1 MHMKKGL
8 FLGLIAAVVMLASC
22 NKTLQKP
29 DEITVNPSPLVLK
42 GGKVDAA
49 ITGTFPQK
57 KFAKKG
63 VLTVTPVLKYAGK
76 EALGEPV
83 TYVGEKA
90 KENGKTVSY
99 KNGGTYSQTCSFDY
113 VPEMRVSELYLR
125 FEAKVG
131 KKVIEIPDVKIA
143 DGVVTTPELAEAK
156 DNKTAGT
163 PDKFQRVIQELTEA
177 DIKFLIQ
184 SAELRSSETKSESV
198 KALQAAI
205 KDAKANEKKEIS
217 KIEVSGYA
225 SPDGGMDLNEKLAQN
240 RQKAAANFLKK
251 DLKKNKVANGVEA
264 NITAEDWEGFQ
275 KAMENSNMQDKDLV
289 LRVLSMYSDPEER
302 EAQIKNLSSVYGT
315 IAEEILPALRRSRLI
330 LTTDLIGKSDDEI
343 REIAK
348 NDPAQLS
355 VEELLYAA
363 TLTNDKAEKKALY
376 QKAAELYND
385 YRAYNSLG
393 QLYFEEGNIAEA
405 RRCYAKALDIQ
416 PNDPDVNYNAGVAA
430 LADNDLDKAE
440 EYLGKAAGT
449 KANLNAALGTLYTK
463 KGDYAAAKK
472 AYGETATNNAA
483 VQQILDE
490 DYAAAAKTLA
500 NVKEPN
506 ATTAYLKA
514 VVGARTNDKAAVIEN
529 LKAAVAQDAKLK
541 VRAAQD
547 IEFAKFAEDA
557 EFQAIWDYRPIYFDE
572 EKEARKDKRLA
583 RLRRGAFREEHE
595 KNMTIMKQKRQ
606 SKLLIWFVLIGLLVF
621 GIYIFL

>member
-1 MHMKKGL
+1 MHMKKSL
-8 FLGLIAAVVMLASC
+8 FLSLIAAAVVLASC
-22 NKTLQKP
+22 NKTLPNPEQ
-29 DEITVNPSPLVLK
+29 ITVNPSPLELK
-42 GGKVDAA
+42 GGKVNAE

-63 VLTVTPVLKYAGK
+63 VLVVTPVLKYNGQ
-76 EALGEPV
+76 EAVGEPV
-83 TYVGEKA
+83 VYVGEKA
-90 KENGKTVSY
+90 KENGRTVNY
-99 KNGGTYSQTCSFDY
+99 KFGGTYSQSCSYDF
-113 VPEMRVSELYLR
+113 VPEMTTSELYLR
-125 FEAKVG
+125 FEARVG
-131 KKVIEIPDVKIA
+131 KKVIEIPDLKIA
-143 DGVVTTPELAEAK
+143 DGVRVTAELAQAK
-156 DNKTAGT
+156 DNKTATT

-184 SAELRSSETKSESV
+184 SAELRSKETKSDEM

-205 KDAKANEKKEIS
+205 KDAKDAENKEIS
-217 KIEVSGYA
+217 KIEVAGYA

-251 DLKKNKVANGVEA
+251 DLKKNKLNNEIQS
-264 NITAEDWEGFQ
+264 NITAEDWEGFR

-343 REIAK
+343 MALAK

-363 TLTNDKAEKKALY
+363 TLTNDKNEKMVIY
-376 QKAAELYND
+376 MKAADLYND
-385 YRAYNSLG
+385 YRAWNAMG
-393 QLYFEEGNIAEA
+393 QLYFEDGNIAEA
-405 RRCYAKALDIQ
+405 RRCYAKALEIQ
-416 PNDPDVNYNAGVAA
+416 PNDPDVNYNAGIAA
-430 LADNDLDKAE
+430 MADGDLAKAE

-449 KANLNAALGTLYTK
+449 KANLSAAMGTLYTQ
-463 KGDYAAAKK
+463 KGDYAAAKQ
-472 AYGETATNNAA
+472 AYGESATNNAA

-490 DYAAAAKTLA
+490 DYAAASKTLN
-500 NVKEPN
+500 NVKDPN

-514 VVGARTNDKAAVIEN
+514 VVGARTNDIQAVYTN
-529 LKAAVAQDAKLK
+529 LRSAVAQDASLK
-541 VRAAQD
+541 ARAARD

-557 EFQAIWDYRPIYFDE
+557 EFQAIV
-572 EKEARKDKRLA
+572 K
-583 RLRRGAFREEHE
+583 
-595 KNMTIMKQKRQ
+595 
-606 SKLLIWFVLIGLLVF
+606 
-621 GIYIFL
+621 

>member
-42 GGKVDAA
+42 GGKVNAE

-76 EALGEPV
+76 EAVGEPV

-90 KENGKTVSY
+90 KENGKTVNY
-99 KNGGTYSQTCSFDY
+99 KNGGTYSQSCSFDY

-143 DGVVTTPELAEAK
+143 DGVVSTPELADAK
-156 DNKTAGT
+156 DNKTACT

-184 SAELRSSETKSESV
+184 SASLRSSETKSESV

-205 KDAKANEKKEIS
+205 KDAKDNEKKEIN

-240 RQKAAANFLKK
+240 RQKAAANFLKR
-251 DLKKNKVANGVEA
+251 DLKKNKVANDVEA

-376 QKAAELYND
+376 QKAAEIYND
-385 YRAYNSLG
+385 YRAYNNLG

-405 RRCYAKALDIQ
+405 RRCYAKALEIQ
-416 PNDPDVNYNAGVAA
+416 PNDPDVNFNAGVAA

-440 EYLGKAAGT
+440 AFFGKAAGT

-500 NVKEPN
+500 NIKEPN

-514 VVGARTNDKAAVIEN
+514 VVGARTNDKAAVIES
-529 LKAAVAQDAKLK
+529 LKAAVAQDAQLK
-541 VRAAQD
+541 ARAAQD

-557 EFQAIWDYRPIYFDE
+557 EFQAIV
-572 EKEARKDKRLA
+572 K
-583 RLRRGAFREEHE
+583 
-595 KNMTIMKQKRQ
+595 
-606 SKLLIWFVLIGLLVF
+606 
-621 GIYIFL
+621 

>member
-205 KDAKANEKKEIS
+205 KDAKDNEKKEIS

-557 EFQAIWDYRPIYFDE
+557 EFQAIV
-572 EKEARKDKRLA
+572 K
-583 RLRRGAFREEHE
+583 
-595 KNMTIMKQKRQ
+595 
-606 SKLLIWFVLIGLLVF
+606 
-621 GIYIFL
+621 

>member
-1 MHMKKGL
+1 MKKGL

-177 DIKFLIQ
+177 DI
-184 SAELRSSETKSESV
+184 AELRSSETKSESV

-315 IAEEILPALRRSRLI
+315 IAEEILPALRRSRLILTSLI

-557 EFQAIWDYRPIYFDE
+557 EFQAIV
-572 EKEARKDKRLA
+572 K
-583 RLRRGAFREEHE
+583 
-595 KNMTIMKQKRQ
+595 
-606 SKLLIWFVLIGLLVF
+606 
-621 GIYIFL
+621 

>member
-1 MHMKKGL
+1 MKKGL
-8 FLGLIAAVVMLASC
+8 FLGLIAAAVVLASC
-22 NKTLQKP
+22 NKTLPSPEQ
-29 DEITVNPSPLVLK
+29 ISVNPNPLEKV
-42 GGKVDAA
+42 GGKVNAE

-63 VLTVTPVLKYAGK
+63 VLTVTPVLKYDGK

-99 KNGGTYSQTCSFDY
+99 KNGGKYSQSCSFDY
-113 VPEMRVSELYLR
+113 VPAMRKSELYLR

-143 DGVVTTPELAEAK
+143 DGVVATSELAEAK

-184 SAELRSSETKSESV
+184 SAELRSSETKSENV
-198 KALQAAI
+198 KAFQAAI
-205 KDAKANEKKEIS
+205 KDAKEAERKEIS
-217 KIEVSGYA
+217 KIEVAGYA

-251 DLKKNKVANGVEA
+251 DLKKNKVANAVESK
-264 NITAEDWEGFQ
+264 ITAEDWEGFQ

-343 REIAK
+343 RELAK
-348 NDPAQLS
+348 KDPAQLS

-363 TLTNDKAEKKALY
+363 TLTNDKAEKMAIYK
-376 QKAAELYND
+376 KAAEQYND
-385 YRAYNSLG
+385 YRAYNGMG

-405 RRCYAKALDIQ
+405 RRCYAKALEIQ

-430 LADNDLDKAE
+430 MADGDLAKAE

-449 KANLNAALGTLYTK
+449 KANLQAALGTLYTQ
-463 KGDYAAAKK
+463 KGDYNAAKK
-472 AYGETATNNAA
+472 AYGQSATNNAA

-490 DYAAAAKTLA
+490 DYAAAAKTLDA
-500 NVKEPN
+500 VKEPN

-514 VVGARTNDKAAVIEN
+514 VVGARTNDKAAVYAN
-529 LKAAVAQDAKLK
+529 LKNAIAQDAKLK
-541 VRAAQD
+541 ARAAQD

-557 EFQAIWDYRPIYFDE
+557 EFKAIV
-572 EKEARKDKRLA
+572 K
-583 RLRRGAFREEHE
+583 
-595 KNMTIMKQKRQ
+595 
-606 SKLLIWFVLIGLLVF
+606 
-621 GIYIFL
+621 

>member
-8 FLGLIAAVVMLASC
+8 FLSLIAAVVMLASC
-22 NKTLQKP
+22 NKSLPKP
-29 DEITVNPSPLVLK
+29 DEITVNPSPLE
-42 GGKVDAA
+42 KVGNKVNAE
-49 ITGTFPQK
+49 ITGTFPEK
-57 KFAKKG
+57 KFARKG
-63 VLTVTPVLKYAGK
+63 VLTVTPVLKFDGQ
-76 EALGEPV
+76 EVLGDPV

-90 KENGKTVSY
+90 KENGKTVNY
-99 KNGGTYSQTCSFDY
+99 KNGGTYKQSCSFDY
-113 VPEMRVSELYLR
+113 VPAMRKSELYLR

-131 KKVIEIPDVKIA
+131 KKVIEIPDLKIA
-143 DGVVTTPELAEAK
+143 DGVVATSELADAR

-184 SAELRSSETKSESV
+184 SAELRSAETKSEGV
-198 KALQAAI
+198 KNLQAAI
-205 KDAKANEKKEIS
+205 KDAKEAERKEIS
-217 KIEVSGYA
+217 KIEVAGYA
-225 SPDGGMDLNEKLAQN
+225 SPDGGMSLNENLAKN

-251 DLKKNKVANGVEA
+251 DLKKNKVNTAIES
-264 NITAEDWEGFQ
+264 NITAEDWEGFR

-302 EAQIKNLSSVYGT
+302 EAQIKNLSAVYGT

-348 NDPAQLS
+348 KDASQLS

-363 TLTNDKAEKKALY
+363 TLTEDKAEKLAIYK
-376 QKAAELYND
+376 QAADQYND
-385 YRAYNSLG
+385 YRAWNSMG
-393 QLYFEEGNIAEA
+393 QIYFSNGDIAEA
-405 RRCYAKALDIQ
+405 RRCYSKALEIQ

-430 LADNDLDKAE
+430 IADGDLAKAE

-449 KANLNAALGTLYTK
+449 KANLNAALGTLYTA
-463 KGDYAAAKK
+463 KGDYNAAKK
-472 AYGETATNNAA
+472 AYGETASNNAA

-490 DYAAAAKTLA
+490 DYAGAAKTLA

-514 VVGARTNDKAAVIEN
+514 IVGARTNDKAAVYEN
-529 LKAAVAQDAKLK
+529 LKSAIAQDASLK
-541 VRAAQD
+541 ARAAQD

-557 EFQAIWDYRPIYFDE
+557 EFQAIV
-572 EKEARKDKRLA
+572 K
-583 RLRRGAFREEHE
+583 
-595 KNMTIMKQKRQ
+595 
-606 SKLLIWFVLIGLLVF
+606 
-621 GIYIFL
+621 